1 MFAVRRHY
9 AHVQFHIP
17 NYVGGNCGRAKRT
30 ATGTDADRDC
40 DLEHFQKEA
49 RVNFA
54 TACID
59 VAREVARKHLTIY
72 AVVRTQSATTK
83 EDGYEIEVIYHPELA
98 KEHTETS
105 GAYHH
110 HHNHLV
116 LTFAAAQFA
125 AGKKQLALALV
136 RRLVEAQ
143 PEMWWSS
150 PTHPPLTLK
159 KILAGL
165 EKDDE
170 SVRQFLKETED
181 WTYRVKT
188 YGP

>member
-1 MFAVRRHY
+1 MWAAIAV
-9 AHVQFHIP
+9 AQNAQP
-17 NYVGGNCGRAKRT
+17 PART
-30 ATGTDADRDC
+30 PTETAI
-40 DLEHFQKEA
+40 LEHFQKEA
-49 RVNFA
+49 RANFA

-125 AGKKQLALALV
+125 AGKKQLALV

-170 SVRQFLKETED
+170 SVRQFLKEETED